1 MAGGHVVI
9 LAPTGNGKSLCY
21 QLPALLKPGV
31 ALVVSPLIALMQDQV
46 DALKARGIEAEFLNS
61 QLSWDERQRVKR
73 NVGTGRTKLLYVSPE
88 GLSANEGLR
97 RSLPNLNVSLFAIDE
112 AHCISEWGHDFRE
125 EYRKLGQVRELIPEV
140 PVIALT
146 ATATQRTL
154 GDIVGQL
161 HVGMSGVKTVRV
173 SLNRENLQYE
183 VHRKPNIVAAT
194 QMLLDEIA
202 ALNGGSAIVYCAKR
216 DTTEEVAAH
225 LATRGIAADY
235 YHAGIEGERASKQSD
250 FMEGRTQVVVATIA
264 FGMGIDKEDIRL
276 VVHWDMPKSIEAY
289 YQETGRAG
297 RDGKPAKCLL
307 LYSPEAANTQRYFAN
322 QHSGLAMREHAN
334 RNVDRIQNLCVTSLC
349 RRRAMLEHFGESVTD
364 ECDGCDNCKD
374 ERQRVDVTKLARAVI
389 DTISATNS
397 MYGAQHISAV
407 VRGGHTRRLV
417 DAGHE
422 SLPTFGDARGS
433 TAAEVSE
440 VIQAMMDAGILSV
453 ATGTFRSLLVS
464 EQGKRWRETSDPM
477 TVRLKSKRQN
487 GTTRSHAQNR
497 AGNAQ
502 HGTNGALLAELK
514 SVRLEIA
521 REVGKPAF
529 MIFSDATLLDMARQ
543 MPTTM
548 SQMLGVSG
556 VGEVKLRAYGPRFL
570 AAIKPH
576 AG

>member
-1 MAGGHVVI
+1 MSGGHVVI

-73 NVGTGRTKLLYVSPE
+73 NVGNGLTKLLYVSPE

-97 RSLPNLNVSLFAIDE
+97 RSLRNLNVSLFAIDE

-183 VHRKPNIVAAT
+183 VRRKPNIVAAM
-194 QMLLDEIA
+194 QMLLDEID
-202 ALNGGSAIVYCAKR
+202 ALNGGSVIVYCAKR
-216 DTTEEVAAH
+216 DTTEEVAAN

-250 FMEGRTQVVVATIA
+250 FMEGKTQVVVATIA

-349 RRRAMLEHFGESVTD
+349 RRRAMLEHFGESVTV
-364 ECDGCDNCKD
+364 ECDGCDNCMD
-374 ERQRVDVTKLARAVI
+374 ERQRVDVTKLAHAVI
-389 DTISATNS
+389 DTIAATNS
-397 MYGAQHISAV
+397 VYGAQHINAV
-407 VRGGHTRRLV
+407 VRGGHTRKLV
-417 DAGHE
+417 EAGHTK
-422 SLPTFGDARGS
+422 LPTFGRARGN
-433 TAAEVSE
+433 TAEEVGE
-440 VIQAMMDAGILSV
+440 VIQAMLDAGMLIIP
-453 ATGTFRSLLVS
+453 TGTFRSLQVS
-464 EQGKRWRETSDPM
+464 EQGKRWRETSEPM
-477 TVRLKSKRQN
+477 TVRLKSKRPN
-487 GTTRSHAQNR
+487 GTTRSQNMNR
-497 AGNAQ
+497 AANAQ
-502 HGTNGALLAELK
+502 RGTNGALLADLK
-514 SVRLEIA
+514 TLRLEIA

-529 MIFSDATLLDMARQ
+529 MIFSDATLQDMARQ

-556 VGEVKLRAYGPRFL
+556 VGEVKLRAYGLRFL

-576 AG
+576 AD